1 MIINRRTRI
10 HLADS
15 SVVTV
20 TPFASADQVKRDR
33 TSDSVGSN
41 DRRQVVRRTKNVVVD
56 FERRSKGQRRV
67 AIRRLRDRK
76 QEP

>member
-15 SVVTV
+15 PVVTV
-20 TPFASADQVKRDR
+20 TPFASSDQVRRDR

-41 DRRQVVRRTKNVVVD
+41 DRRQLVRRTENVVVD

-76 QEP
+76 QES